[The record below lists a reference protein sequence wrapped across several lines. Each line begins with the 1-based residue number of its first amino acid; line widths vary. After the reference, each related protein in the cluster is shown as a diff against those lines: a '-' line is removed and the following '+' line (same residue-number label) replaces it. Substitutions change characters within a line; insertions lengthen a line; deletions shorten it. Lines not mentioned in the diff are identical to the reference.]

1 MISCVVTQAP
11 AITVS
16 ERLRNSAHTVE
27 GGGSRYSL
35 IPVRKTALSQ
45 NANSSAN
52 TISGAARFLS
62 HVPRLERRAGADV
75 SMRGTPVRLAA
86 RLGAGWARGEIVVN
100 PGGLSR
106 QPAGDNFREH
116 GRGWQR
122 ARPAPKLPVMAPTRT

>member
-35 IPVRKTALSQ
+35 TPVSETALSQ
-45 NANSSAN
+45 NANSNAN
-52 TISGAARFLS
+52 TTRGAARFLS

-75 SMRGTPVRLAA
+75 SMQGSRQVGAYASARVSVRGVAVQPMLTRRARRA
-86 RLGAGWARGEIVVN
+86 RLPATSLARSEERRVGKECR
-100 PGGLSR
+100 SR
-106 QPAGDNFREH
+106 
-116 GRGWQR
+116 W
-122 ARPAPKLPVMAPTRT
+122 